1 MSSKLTNAIKKFDM
15 ERKPLRQNLFLKL
28 IAWAISFPTIWL
40 QRAKIKKINMDGLK
54 PPYILLCTH
63 MAFLDFMVTTASIFP
78 HSANYVVA
86 IDGFIG
92 REMLLRHVGGICK
105 RKFTNDIKLVR
116 HIRHVT
122 EHNKDIIVIYPE
134 ARYSLIGTNAVLPQ
148 SLGKIVKLLNVP
160 VVVLKMHGHYLN
172 SPVWN
177 LAKRRNR
184 VEAEMMQIVTQ
195 DEVGVLSVQEINDRI
210 NAAFVYDEYK
220 WQRENNIKINYK
232 DRAKGLHKVL
242 YQCPHCLTE
251 YKMNS
256 GGNKIWCESCG
267 KEWIMSEL
275 GELTAVN
282 GTTEFAHIPDWYEF
296 EREQVRKQIE
306 EGTYEFS
313 SEAVVDSLPNSKG
326 YIRLGTAKLT
336 HNLDGF
342 CLEGEFD
349 GEKFTLRKEPLSMY
363 SCHIEFEYFKKG
375 DCIDLSTLDD
385 TYYIYP
391 AGSDFS
397 VTKIA
402 LATEELY
409 KFHSNNQLSK
419 AASVV

>member
-1 MSSKLTNAIKKFDM
+1 MVNKLPKEAQKFDM
-15 ERKPLRQNLFLKL
+15 NKKPLRQHPCLKL
-28 IAWAISFPTIWL
+28 LTWAISFPTIWL
-40 QRAKIKKINMDGLK
+40 QKSKINRINTDGLK

-78 HSANYVVA
+78 NSANYIVA

-92 REMLLRHVGGICK
+92 RENLLRWVGCLCK
-105 RKFTNDIKLVR
+105 RKFTNDIKLVK

-148 SLGKIVKLLNVP
+148 SLGKIVKLLKVP

-177 LAKRRNR
+177 LEKRRNR
-184 VEAEMMQIVTQ
+184 VEADMTQIITQ
-195 DEVGVLSVQEINDRI
+195 DEVDVLSYQEINDRI
-210 NAAFVYDEYK
+210 NNAFIYDEYK
-220 WQRENNIKINYK
+220 WQKDNNITIKYK
-232 DRAKGLHKVL
+232 NRAKGLHKVL
-242 YQCPHCLTE
+242 YQCPNCMTE

-256 GGNKIWCESCG
+256 NGNKIWCESCG
-267 KEWIMSEL
+267 KEWTMSEL
-275 GELTAVN
+275 GDLKASE
-282 GTTEFAHIPDWYEF
+282 GKTEFSHIPDWYEF
-296 EREQVRKQIE
+296 ERDQVRKQIE
-306 EGTYEFS
+306 EGTYEFT
-313 SEAVVDSLPNSKG
+313 SEVVVDSLPNAKG
-326 YIRLGTAKLT
+326 YISLGTARLT
-336 HNLDGF
+336 HNLEGF
-342 CLEGEFD
+342 CLEGEFS
-349 GEKFTLRKEPLSMY
+349 GNKFVLKKEPLSMY
-363 SCHIEFEYFKKG
+363 SCHIEYEYFKKG

-391 AGSDFS
+391 KGTDFS

-409 KFHSNNQLSK
+409 KIHSGNQPSK
-419 AASVV
+419 AASVM